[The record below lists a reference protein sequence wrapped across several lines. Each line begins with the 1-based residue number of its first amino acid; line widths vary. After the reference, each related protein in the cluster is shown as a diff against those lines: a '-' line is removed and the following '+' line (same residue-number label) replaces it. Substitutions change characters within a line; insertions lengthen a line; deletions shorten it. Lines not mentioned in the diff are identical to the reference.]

1 LQIIELKNFL
11 KEYGVDKVDQ
21 GEVTQENW
29 VSAFIKCIPLLSVCW
44 TNDKVTEA
52 QAIDLLTTVASLIIQ
67 LPVDSIPQAVEKL
80 CVLFEE
86 FKSPVNRRHL
96 AKLYSLNVLFAGL
109 TEEDHARF
117 RIYQA
122 LITCAHKVGALHQI
136 FTNTE
141 RVANLLK
148 ACRCTP
154 EECKKLWRQLS
165 EVHMATGN
173 TKQATQALI
182 NLLSTYTAGNAVDAR
197 NDAVRCIVA
206 AIQDLSFLSHSRL
219 MALEPVQ
226 FLEGEPIH
234 KLLGIFVSGGL
245 SDFSAFTKKYPKF
258 LSENGLTEEACLS
271 KIRILCLME
280 MAENIAELDYET
292 VCKKIELPEDQLEA
306 FVIEAV
312 RQKVITCKLDQINR
326 RILITSALPRNF
338 GRSQWLSLAKTLQE
352 WRVGLRVVQSSLGT
366 MIGAAAAAP

>member
-1 LQIIELKNFL
+1 MALPTFIKCLESEQIIELKSFL
-11 KEYGVDKVDQ
+11 SEYGADEVDTS
-21 GEVTQENW
+21 EVTQGNW
-29 VSAFIKCIPLLSVCW
+29 VSAFVKCIPHLSVCW
-44 TNDKVTEA
+44 ANDQVTEA

-67 LPVDSIPQAVEKL
+67 LPGDDIPQAVEEL
-80 CVLFEE
+80 CVLYEE
-86 FKSPVNRRHL
+86 LKGPVNRKHL
-96 AKLYSLNVLFAGL
+96 AKLYS
-109 TEEDHARF
+109 F

-122 LITCAHKVGALHQI
+122 LITCAHKVGALQQI
-136 FTNTE
+136 FTDTG
-141 RVANLLK
+141 RVSNLLK
-148 ACRCTP
+148 ICRCTP

-197 NDAVRCIVA
+197 SDAVRCIVA

-219 MALEPVQ
+219 MALKPVQ

-234 KLLGIFVSGGL
+234 KIFISGGL
-245 SDFSAFTKKYPKF
+245 RDFSAFTKKYPKF
-258 LSENGLTEEACLS
+258 LSENGLTEEACLN

-280 MAENIAELDYET
+280 IAENVGELDYET
-292 VCKKIELPEDQLEA
+292 VCKKIGLSEDQLEA

-338 GRSQWLSLAKTLQE
+338 GRAQWLSLAKTLQE
-352 WRVGLRVVQSSLGT
+352 WRAGLRVVQNSLGT
-366 MIGAAAAAP
+366 MIGAAAP